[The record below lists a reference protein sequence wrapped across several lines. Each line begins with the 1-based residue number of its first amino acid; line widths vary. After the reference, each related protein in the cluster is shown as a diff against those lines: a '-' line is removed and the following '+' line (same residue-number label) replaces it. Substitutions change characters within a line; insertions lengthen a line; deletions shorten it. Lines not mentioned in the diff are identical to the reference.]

1 VSDEAERVRNEK
13 LGRPFR
19 PHPEERVSASRRM
32 GAATYFGLPE
42 IDNMGCVAALCYL
55 TVRARETA

>member
-1 VSDEAERVRNEK
+1 MSDEAERVRNEK

-32 GAATYFGLPE
+32 GAATNFGLPE
-42 IDNMGCVAALCYL
+42 IDYSPGGPAPEMEGGG
-55 TVRARETA
+55 